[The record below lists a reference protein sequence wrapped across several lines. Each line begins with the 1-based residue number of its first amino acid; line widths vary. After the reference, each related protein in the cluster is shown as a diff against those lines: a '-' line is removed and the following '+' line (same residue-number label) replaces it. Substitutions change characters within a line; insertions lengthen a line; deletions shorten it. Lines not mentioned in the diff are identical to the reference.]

1 MTASETS
8 DAPAAARSLSTRP
21 RIAPFLAIAL
31 AVLAADQATKAIIR
45 ATIEPG
51 DGWPSRGG
59 WLHLSHVE
67 NSGAAFGI
75 LQGAGVFLVI
85 PAVIA
90 IVAVLAFVYT
100 APAGNRLYVVAL
112 AFVLGGATGN
122 LVDRVTRGTVT
133 DFIDP
138 THYPAFNLADS
149 AIVLAVIALA
159 WLSFREPDGDT
170 VDDAEDGA

>member
-8 DAPAAARSLSTRP
+8 DAPAAGGSLSTRP
-21 RIAPFLAIAL
+21 RIAPFLMIAL

-51 DGWPSRGG
+51 GGWPSRGG
-59 WLHLSHVE
+59 LLRFSHVE

-90 IVAVLAFVYT
+90 IVAVLVFVYT
-100 APAGNRLYVVAL
+100 APAGNRLYAVAL
-112 AFVLGGATGN
+112 AFILGGATGN

-159 WLSFREPDGDT
+159 WLSFREPDGDA